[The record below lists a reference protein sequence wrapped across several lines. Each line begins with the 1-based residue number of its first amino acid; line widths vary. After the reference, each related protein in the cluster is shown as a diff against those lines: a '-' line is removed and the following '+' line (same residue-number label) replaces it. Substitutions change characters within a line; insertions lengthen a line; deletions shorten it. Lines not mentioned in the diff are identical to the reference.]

1 MVIHKVI
8 HIKVNKSGLGEYNR
22 LKNSPLR
29 ILEVRE
35 QKRSRRAGMEWIRN
49 NFIILKKMGIIV
61 GVYLGMKYLV
71 PLLIPFFIAALFV
84 CWCWPFLRRMQSRFH
99 IRPACTSAVLL
110 LITGLLAAAVISAAG
125 RYAGEAVQ
133 KLGEML
139 MHPGEAERLLYECC
153 DGVCSLLQLDTEKVH
168 FFVTEQMG
176 QLRASAGQKLLPGAF
191 GGSWKLVR
199 HAGSFGAGLLVTVIS
214 VVLMAADFE
223 KIREKAREWSF
234 YDAAASVIRG
244 ILHSVG
250 GYLRAQ
256 GIIMGLVM
264 LLCTAGIWISGA
276 ASNPVAAGIGTGL
289 LDALPVF
296 GTGTVF
302 LPWILILVLF
312 QKNYTAAL
320 ILALTYGA
328 CVLTREFLEP
338 KLIGGKLGLFPVVVL
353 ASVYAGVKLYGF
365 GGIILGP
372 VSVLLIQE
380 LWRQADEKRA
390 EDLRRMT
397 EL

>member
-49 NFIILKKMGIIV
+49 NFIILKKMGIIA

-110 LITGLLAAAVISAAG
+110 LLTGLLAAAVISAAG

-153 DGVCSLLQLDTEKVH
+153 DGVCSLLRLDTEKVH

-199 HAGSFGAGLLVTVIS
+199 YAGSFGAGLLVTVIS

-264 LLCTAGIWISGA
+264 LLCAAGIWISGA

>member
-8 HIKVNKSGLGEYNR
+8 HIRVNKSGLGEYDR
-22 LKNSPLR
+22 VKKSPLR
-29 ILEVRE
+29 ILELRE
-35 QKRSRRAGMEWIRN
+35 LKRGRRADMDWIRDN
-49 NFIILKKMGIIV
+49 LIILKKTGIIA

-71 PLLIPFFIAALFV
+71 PLLIPFFISALFV
-84 CWCWPFLRRMQSRFH
+84 CGCWPLLRWIQRRFH

-110 LITGLLAAAVISAAG
+110 LLAGLMAAAVIGTAG
-125 RYAGEAVQ
+125 RYAGETVQ
-133 KLGEML
+133 KWGKTL
-139 MHPGEAERLLYECC
+139 MHPGQAERLIYECC
-153 DGVCSLLQLDTEKVH
+153 DGVCSILRLDTDEVH
-168 FFVTEQMG
+168 LFVTEQLG
-176 QLRASAGQKLLPGAF
+176 QLRASAGQKILPGAF

-199 HAGSFGAGLLVTVIS
+199 HAGSFGAALFVTAVSVI
-214 VVLMAADFE
+214 LMAADFE
-223 KIREKAREWSF
+223 KIKETARKWRF
-234 YDAAASVIRG
+234 YDTAVSVIRG
-244 ILHSVG
+244 ILRSVG

-264 LLCTAGIWISGA
+264 LLCMAGIWISGA

-312 QKNYTAAL
+312 QKNYPAAL

-328 CVLTREFLEP
+328 CVLTRELLEP
-338 KLIGGKLGLFPVVVL
+338 KLIGGRLGLYPVVVL

-380 LWRQADEKRA
+380 LWRQVDEKSA
-390 EDLRRMT
+390 EELHGTT